1 MTMMNLPDFDLV
13 SDAVRS
19 LNQDLAA
26 AELHGQLC
34 GLLCTVSGV
43 DLTTWLHPCFPQA
56 GEMDRWPVNTLELLQ
71 DILNITENQ
80 IKSADFEFSLLLPDD
95 SASIDS
101 RIEILGEWCQGF
113 LLGISQGG
121 VTDIKALPGDLPE
134 FIDDMVNLGRVNSYD
149 QENENEDE
157 TSYFELMEYVRVGV
171 QLFWEELASLAEDA
185 HADDEHLH

>member
-1 MTMMNLPDFDLV
+1 MSNMNLPDFDLV

-43 DLTTWLHPCFPQA
+43 DLTTWLQPYFPQA
-56 GEMDRWPVNTLELLQ
+56 GELDRWPVNILELLQ
-71 DILNITENQ
+71 DIINISENQ
-80 IKSADFEFSLLLPDD
+80 IKSPDFDFSLLLPDD

-101 RIEILGEWCQGF
+101 RIETLGEWCQGF

-121 VTDIKALPGDLPE
+121 VVDIKALPGELPE
-134 FIDDMVNLGRVNSYD
+134 MVEDMVNIGRVNTYE

-157 TSYFELMEYVRVGV
+157 ASYFELMEYVRVGV
-171 QLFWEELASLAEDA
+171 QLFWEELASLAEDS
-185 HADDEHLH
+185 HKDGESLH